1 MAAKSN
7 IIPWF
12 YPAISAEDFESIY
25 QAEVTRI
32 YRFFCYR
39 FGEGPLAED
48 LTSATFEK
56 AWRGRGRFRQQASFS
71 TWLFTIARHVA
82 DDYNRKHRHHP
93 EDSLEEADDQP
104 GSAILEEQVEQQADF
119 AQLSLLLARL
129 ADRERELV
137 ALKYGG
143 GLTNR
148 AIAQLTGLTESNVA
162 VILHRTLQTLRSAWE
177 AKNER

>member
-7 IIPWF
+7 FILWASA
-12 YPAISAEDFESIY
+12 AISADDFESIY
-25 QAEVTRI
+25 QAEVPRI
-32 YRFFCYR
+32 YHFFCYR
-39 FGEGPLAED
+39 LGEGPLAED
-48 LTSATFEK
+48 LTAATFEK

-82 DDYNRKHRHHP
+82 EDYYRKHRHHA
-93 EDSLEEADDQP
+93 EVSLEEAGDTPDT
-104 GSAILEEQVEQQADF
+104 AILEEQVDQKADF
-119 AQLSLLLARL
+119 AQLSLLLAGL

-162 VILHRTLQTLRSAWE
+162 VILYRTLRSLRSAWE
-177 AKNER
+177 TKDER